1 MSGRSVFAL
10 TPAPLYSPTMK
21 RHHPLLAA
29 VLGLMLC
36 VQGLAIAAA
45 PVDVQ
50 PDETEAAMEM
60 PCHGESADVAAC
72 DCCDGDC
79 PDMASCAIGHFFAA
93 PPSAA
98 APLPPA
104 AQAVAA
110 ATGWSLQTAVLSL
123 PVRPPIAFHA

>member
-1 MSGRSVFAL
+1 
-10 TPAPLYSPTMK
+10 MK
-21 RHHPLLAA
+21 RHRPLIAA
-29 VLGLMLC
+29 FLGLMLC

-45 PVDVQ
+45 PVDV
-50 PDETEAAMEM
+50 AADDAESTMEM

-98 APLPPA
+98 APLEPA
-104 AQAVAA
+104 VQAAVA
-110 ATGWSLQTAVLSL
+110 ATGWSLQTAVRSL
-123 PVRPPIAFHA
+123 PVRPPIASHA

>member
-1 MSGRSVFAL
+1 
-10 TPAPLYSPTMK
+10 MK

-45 PVDVQ
+45 PVDVAA
-50 PDETEAAMEM
+50 DEAESTMEM
-60 PCHGESADVAAC
+60 PCHGDSSDVAPC

-93 PPSAA
+93 PPSAV
-98 APLPPA
+98 APLEPA
-104 AQAVAA
+104 AQVAA
-110 ATGWSLQTAVLSL
+110 SRIGWSLQTAVLPL
-123 PVRPPIAFHA
+123 PVRPPIASHA